1 MTLIQTSVY
10 YEGDKMPVSNVDGL
24 TIRSSGPW
32 IERKYFYLTRYADIF
47 TRAMGKKWSRGGL
60 TYIDLFA
67 GPGRCLIESK
77 GQERD
82 GSPLIALNYEFSKY
96 IFIESDKS
104 NMTALRE
111 RCKKSPKFSQIE
123 FLEGDCNAVIHKV
136 NPTGLSLAFIDPTD
150 IDIPF
155 DMLTTLTRSRQVDL
169 LLNIQFGMDLRRNFK
184 LYLKEGG
191 ASKLARFLGGGW
203 EGNKMD
209 SPRDA
214 LELFK
219 QRLNEKLSYNTVQF
233 KDVGV
238 RNYGR
243 NTLMYFLVF
252 ASKHPRGL
260 DFWRKITTKDE
271 TGQLE
276 LF

>member
-1 MTLIQTSVY
+1 MLTS
-10 YEGDKMPVSNVDGL
+10 SVDGL
-24 TIRSSGPW
+24 VVRPSGPW

-47 TRAMGKKWSRGGL
+47 TKGMGKKWGAAGL
-60 TYIDLFA
+60 TYVDLFS
-67 GPGRCLIESK
+67 GPGRCFIESN

-96 IFIESDKS
+96 IFIESDRD

-111 RCKKSPKFSQIE
+111 RCRRSPKFSKIE
-123 FLEGDCNAVIHKV
+123 FLEGDCSAIVEKIR
-136 NPTGLSLAFIDPTD
+136 PSGLTLAFIDPTD
-150 IDIPF
+150 INIPF
-155 DMLTTLTRSRQVDL
+155 EMLTTLTQARQVDL
-169 LLNIQFGMDLRRNFK
+169 LLNIQFGMDLKRNFGR
-184 LYLKEGG
+184 YLKEGG
-191 ASKLARFLGGGW
+191 ASKLARFLGGTW
-203 EGNKMD
+203 EGVRMNEA
-209 SPRDA
+209 RDA

-219 QRLNEKLSYNTVQF
+219 QRLSERLGYSTVQF

-238 RNYGR
+238 RNYEK
-243 NTLMYFLVF
+243 NSLMYFLVF

-260 DFWRKITTKDE
+260 DFWKKITTKDE